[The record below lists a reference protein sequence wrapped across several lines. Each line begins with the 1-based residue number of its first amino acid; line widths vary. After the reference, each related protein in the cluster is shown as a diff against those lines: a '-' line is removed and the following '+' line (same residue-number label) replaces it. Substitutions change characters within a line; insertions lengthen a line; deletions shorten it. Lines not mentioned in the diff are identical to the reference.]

1 MIINHFLLAEQW
13 LSIIQTYDN
22 NIQNKLPHF
31 CHITYYAIKCVKP
44 LKSIKDQDA
53 ILAPGAQ
60 VTAIMEGI
68 LDKLKL
74 SMGQLRLHTR
84 FFFLKCSMI

>member
-1 MIINHFLLAEQW
+1 MQSSLMIVNNFLLAEQW
-13 LSIIQTYDN
+13 LSI
-22 NIQNKLPHF
+22 IQNKLPHF

-74 SMGQLRLHTR
+74 SMAQLRLHTR
-84 FFFLKCSMI
+84 FLFLKCSMT